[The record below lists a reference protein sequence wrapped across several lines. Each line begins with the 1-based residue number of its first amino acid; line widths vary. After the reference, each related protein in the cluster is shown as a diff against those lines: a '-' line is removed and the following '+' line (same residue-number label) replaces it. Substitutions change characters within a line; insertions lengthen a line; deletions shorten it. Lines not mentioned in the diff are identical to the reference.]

1 MREKYIVLILI
12 ILLVA
17 VGFFMLTASMISK
30 NTSNIGQL
38 DNKIKVSQEKLN
50 SARIMDEQLSQ
61 FALIIDN
68 SLTRKPSFS
77 FDEVNQFK
85 TSIGELAHHRRITIN
100 KLSDA
105 NKFSL
110 PGLIETTYNM
120 ELEATFVQ
128 MGQFVS
134 DLEALDHIIKI
145 HALDITPAQIS
156 DKDKSKL
163 ANTESR
169 YRVTI
174 ELSIFKVKKEA

>member
-1 MREKYIVLILI
+1 MREKYIALILVI
-12 ILLVA
+12 VLAA
-17 VGFFMLTASMISK
+17 VGFFTLTANMVRTK
-30 NTSNIGQL
+30 TEQVRVL

-50 SARIMDEQLSQ
+50 SARILDEQLSQ

-77 FDEVNQFK
+77 FDEVNEFK
-85 TSIGELAHHRRITIN
+85 TRIGELAHQRRITIN

-134 DLEALDHIIKI
+134 DLEAQDHIIKI
-145 HALDITPAQIS
+145 HALDITPAQVS
-156 DKDKSKL
+156 DKDKAAL
-163 ANTESR
+163 ANTDSR

-174 ELSIFKVKKEA
+174 ELSVFKVKKEA